1 MAYAALVSLAQL
13 LDQILD
19 HDEHT
24 NYFLQQIKSLHQ
36 NTLSLLNFLD
46 DYPGEAALPEVRITT
61 AANQSEDTIERHISD
76 QILSLQNSESSDLYW
91 LKLYGSLRESMEEID
106 SILKEVNQVKS
117 SSSASKEHS
126 SGSFSPRLAPKRKN
140 DTVVVGLDEDAM
152 KLKGRLCGEFK
163 NLQTIPIVGMGG
175 VGKTTLARYVYDDPL
190 IVHHFDVRVWVTISL
205 NYSIRQI
212 LLDLVSFIGVSNK
225 ELHKFDT
232 DALLVAYVYKYLK
245 RRRYLIVMDDLW
257 NTNVFDDVRMIFP
270 DDSNGSRIVVT
281 TRQLDVAS
289 YADPSGR
296 FHRVEL
302 MNMDQ
307 SWNLLREKVFANR
320 EHCPPELEQIGK
332 LIVEN
337 CRGLPLAIVVIAGV
351 LREAN
356 QTQDTWRNIAR
367 NVKGAFDGS
376 DEQFMEILSLSYTYL
391 PHCLRP
397 CFLYMGGFPED
408 HEISASK
415 VIKLWA
421 AEGFVKP
428 NGSKNQEEV
437 AEEYLEDLAKRSLV
451 LVVKKRFNGRIK
463 AVKIHDLLRDL
474 CLRKAR
480 EENFLHVINEF
491 SVDSLKVI
499 EKSRRLSIFSYILGG
514 FPEVDCSRIHS
525 LLLFQHEALHS
536 WRSFSLL
543 RVVDALSVIL
553 DFYPDDI
560 FELFHLRYLA
570 FTFDYTDKRHH
581 YEIPKS
587 FSKLEN
593 LRTLI
598 IRQFNGF
605 YGFRT
610 TCCMPFEIW
619 RMTQLRHLILLDG
632 FLPDPCSETCLETLA
647 LENLQTLSNI
657 QEEWSKY
664 CLNNLVHLHKL
675 EELKFHAMPHD
686 YHRSDLSRNLVFP
699 LTMKKLTLSGC
710 NLPWE
715 SMTIVG
721 SLPNLEVLKL
731 KKGAFRGLKWETT
744 EGEFCR
750 LKVLVMDRTD
760 PRIWITES
768 SHFPTLEV
776 LVLRKCYTLSEIPYS
791 ICEIQTLEQIKVD
804 CCNSSIGESAKRI
817 QEEVQSFGNE
827 LEVLTITS
835 QLEPALDTGMD
846 FFKS

>member
-24 NYFLQQIKSLHQ
+24 NYFRHEKLQIKSLHQ
-36 NTLSLLNFLD
+36 NTLSLLNFLE
-46 DYPGEAALPEVRITT
+46 DYPGEAALLEGRITT
-61 AANQSEDTIERHISD
+61 AANQSEDTIEHHISD
-76 QILSLQNSESSDLYW
+76 QILSLQISESSDLYW
-91 LKLYGSLRESMEEID
+91 QKLYGSLRESMEEID
-106 SILKEVNQVKS
+106 SILKEVKQVRS

-140 DTVVVGLDEDAM
+140 DAVLGLEEDAM
-152 KLKGRLCGEFK
+152 KLKGRLCGE
-163 NLQTIPIVGMGG
+163 
-175 VGKTTLARYVYDDPL
+175 YVYDDPL

-205 NYSIRQI
+205 NYSIRRI

-225 ELHKFDT
+225 ELHKFDS
-232 DALLVAYVYKYLK
+232 DALLFGYVYKYLK

-351 LREAN
+351 LRKAN

-421 AEGFVKP
+421 AEGFVKS

-451 LVVKKRFNGRIK
+451 LVVKKRFNSRIK

-474 CLRKAR
+474 CLRKSQ

-491 SVDSLKVI
+491 SVDSLKV
-499 EKSRRLSIFSYILGG
+499 
-514 FPEVDCSRIHS
+514 DCSHIHT

-543 RVVDALSVIL
+543 RVVDALSVIF

-570 FTFDYTDKRHH
+570 FTFDYLQKGLH

-587 FSKLEN
+587 FSKLKN

-598 IRQFNGF
+598 IRQFNGY
-605 YGFRT
+605 YGFRA
-610 TCCMPFEIW
+610 TCCFTCSQ
-619 RMTQLRHLILLDG
+619 RM
-632 FLPDPCSETCLETLA
+632 LEMIP
-647 LENLQTLSNI
+647 NLKKLGITYSSDDLYEQ
-657 QEEWSKY
+657 EWSKY

-686 YHRSDLSRNLVFP
+686 YDRSDLSRNLVFP

-731 KKGAFRGLKWETT
+731 KKGAFRGLEWEMT

-760 PRIWITES
+760 PRVWITES

-776 LVLRKCYTLSEIPYS
+776 LVLRECYTLSEIPYS
-791 ICEIQTLEQIKVD
+791 VCEIQTLEQIKVD
-804 CCNSSIGESAKRI
+804 CCNSSIGESAKQI
-817 QEEVQSFGNE
+817 QEEVQSFGNDV
-827 LEVLTITS
+827 EVLTITS

-846 FFKS
+846 FFKR

>member
-24 NYFLQQIKSLHQ
+24 NYFLHQFKSLSQ
-36 NTLSLLNFLD
+36 STLSLLNFLD
-46 DYPGEAALPEVRITT
+46 DYPGEAALLQVRITT

-76 QILSLQNSESSDLYW
+76 QISESSDLYW
-91 LKLYGSLRESMEEID
+91 QKLYGSLRESMEETD
-106 SILKEVNQVKS
+106 SILKEVKQVKRS
-117 SSSASKEHS
+117 SSSESTEHS

-140 DTVVVGLDEDAM
+140 NAVLGLEEDAM
-152 KLKGRLCGEFK
+152 KLKDRLCGEFK

-190 IVHHFDVRVWVTISL
+190 IVHHFDVRVWVTISQK
-205 NYSIRQI
+205 YSIRLI
-212 LLDLVSFIGVSNK
+212 LLDLVSFIGASNK
-225 ELHKFDT
+225 DLYESKGDV
-232 DALLVAYVYKYLK
+232 LLVEYVYKYLK

-257 NTNVFDDVRMIFP
+257 NTNVFDDLRMTFP
-270 DDSNGSRIVVT
+270 DDSNGSRILIT
-281 TRQLDVAS
+281 TRLLDVAS
-289 YADPSGR
+289 YADPSSR
-296 FHRVEL
+296 FHWVDL

-351 LREAN
+351 LRKAN
-356 QTQDTWRNIAR
+356 QTQHTWRNVAR

-376 DEQFMEILSLSYTYL
+376 DEQFMEILALSYTYL

-415 VIKLWA
+415 VIKLWD
-421 AEGFVKP
+421 AEGFVKS
-428 NGSKNQEEV
+428 NGSKSKNQEEV
-437 AEEYLEDLAKRSLV
+437 AEEYLEDLANRSLV

-514 FPEVDCSRIHS
+514 FPEVDCSCIHT

-543 RVVDALSVIL
+543 RVVDALSVIF
-553 DFYPDDI
+553 DFYSDDI

-570 FTFDYTDKRHH
+570 FTFDYIQKGHH

-605 YGFRT
+605 YGFRAI
-610 TCCMPFEIW
+610 CCMPFEIW

-632 FLPDPCSETCLETLA
+632 FLPNPCSETCLETLA
-647 LENLQTLSNI
+647 LDNLQTLSNI
-657 QEEWSKY
+657 QGFTCSQRMLDLIPNLKKLGIIYSSDDLYEQEWSKY

-686 YHRSDLSRNLVFP
+686 YDRSDLSRNLVFP

-715 SMTIVG
+715 SMTIGG

-731 KKGAFRGLKWETT
+731 KKGAFRGLEWETT

-760 PRIWITES
+760 PVS
-768 SHFPTLEV
+768 
-776 LVLRKCYTLSEIPYS
+776 
-791 ICEIQTLEQIKVD
+791 
-804 CCNSSIGESAKRI
+804 G
-817 QEEVQSFGNE
+817 
-827 LEVLTITS
+827 
-835 QLEPALDTGMD
+835 
-846 FFKS
+846 

>member
-1 MAYAALVSLAQL
+1 
-13 LDQILD
+13 
-19 HDEHT
+19 
-24 NYFLQQIKSLHQ
+24 
-36 NTLSLLNFLD
+36 
-46 DYPGEAALPEVRITT
+46 
-61 AANQSEDTIERHISD
+61 
-76 QILSLQNSESSDLYW
+76 
-91 LKLYGSLRESMEEID
+91 
-106 SILKEVNQVKS
+106 
-117 SSSASKEHS
+117 
-126 SGSFSPRLAPKRKN
+126 
-140 DTVVVGLDEDAM
+140 
-152 KLKGRLCGEFK
+152 
-163 NLQTIPIVGMGG
+163 
-175 VGKTTLARYVYDDPL
+175 
-190 IVHHFDVRVWVTISL
+190 
-205 NYSIRQI
+205 
-212 LLDLVSFIGVSNK
+212 
-225 ELHKFDT
+225 
-232 DALLVAYVYKYLK
+232 
-245 RRRYLIVMDDLW
+245 MDDLW

-451 LVVKKRFNGRIK
+451 LVVKKMFNGRIK

-474 CLRKAR
+474 CLRKSQ

-499 EKSRRLSIFSYILGG
+499 EKSRRLSILSYILGG
-514 FPEVDCSRIHS
+514 FPEVDCSRIHT
-525 LLLFQHEALHS
+525 LLLFQHTALRS

-543 RVVDALSVIL
+543 RVVDALNARFI
-553 DFYPDDI
+553 I
-560 FELFHLRYLA
+560 FPRHIYELFHLRYLA
-570 FTFDYTDKRHH
+570 FTFECRKKKGWST
-581 YEIPKS
+581 IPES
-587 FSKLEN
+587 LSKLEN
-593 LRTLI
+593 LQTLI
-598 IRQFNGF
+598 IRQISGF
-605 YGFRT
+605 SGSRAT
-610 TCCMPFEIW
+610 SRMPFQIW

-647 LENLQTLSNI
+647 LENLHTLSNI
-657 QEEWSKY
+657 KGFTCSQKMLALIPNLKKLAIMYSSSDLYKQEWSKY
-664 CLNNLVHLHKL
+664 CLNNLAHLLKL

-686 YHRSDLSRNLVFP
+686 YDRSDLSRNLAFP

-715 SMTIVG
+715 SMKIVG

-731 KKGAFRGLKWETT
+731 KSGAFRGLEWETT

-750 LKVLVMDRTD
+750 LKVLVLDRTD

-776 LVLRKCYTLSEIPYS
+776 LVLRECYTLSEIPYS

-817 QEEVQSFGNE
+817 QEEVQSFGND